1 MTLKQI
7 AAAVMLATAACSSFA
22 VGPGPLGTI
31 DNSTVVIGNP
41 MVAIPFFFDSFTF
54 SMAAPGD
61 ISGGTFSVGITGFTA
76 VLQDATFA
84 AIAIDTNPNDG
95 FSFAGLAAGNYSL
108 NFLGTATAGG
118 AYGGVLT
125 AVPEPETYA
134 LMLAGLGIV
143 GLIARR
149 RRSAA

>member
-1 MTLKQI
+1 MKIKVFAATVL
-7 AAAVMLATAACSSFA
+7 AAASASAFA
-22 VGPGPLGTI
+22 LNTPLGTI

-41 MVAIPFFFDSFTF
+41 MVSVPFFFDSFTF
-54 SMAAPGD
+54 SLVAPGA
-61 ISGGTFSVGITGFTA
+61 ISGGTFSAGITGFTA

-84 AIAIDTNPNDG
+84 AIGIDTNPNDG

-118 AYGGVLT
+118 AYGGILT

-134 LMLAGLGIV
+134 MMLAGLGVI
-143 GLIARR
+143 GFLASRR
-149 RRSAA
+149 RRQG

>member
-1 MTLKQI
+1 MKTKI
-7 AAAVMLATAACSSFA
+7 FAATVLAVASASAFA
-22 VGPGPLGTI
+22 ISTPLGTI
-31 DNSTVVIGNP
+31 DNSTVIIGNP

-54 SMAAPGD
+54 SLAAPGD

-84 AIAIDTNPNDG
+84 AIGIDTNPNDG

-108 NFLGTATAGG
+108 NFLGTSAAGG
-118 AYGGVLT
+118 AYGGVLS

-143 GLIARR
+143 GFVAARR
-149 RRSAA
+149 RAQR

>member
-1 MTLKQI
+1 MKTKIFAATVL
-7 AAAVMLATAACSSFA
+7 AAASASAFA
-22 VGPGPLGTI
+22 LSTPLGTI

-41 MVAIPFFFDSFTF
+41 MVAVPFFFDSFTF
-54 SMAAPGD
+54 SLAAPGD

-84 AIAIDTNPNDG
+84 AIGIDTNPNDG

-108 NFLGTATAGG
+108 NFLGTSTPGG

-143 GLIARR
+143 GFVAARR
-149 RRSAA
+149 RAQR

>member
-1 MTLKQI
+1 MKTKIFAATVL
-7 AAAVMLATAACSSFA
+7 AAASASAFA
-22 VGPGPLGTI
+22 LSTPLGTI
-31 DNSTVVIGNP
+31 DNSTVIIGNP

-54 SMAAPGD
+54 SLAAPGD

-84 AIAIDTNPNDG
+84 AIGIDTNPNDG

-108 NFLGTATAGG
+108 NFLGTAPAGG

-143 GLIARR
+143 GFVAARR
-149 RRSAA
+149 RAQR

>member
-1 MTLKQI
+1 MNTKHVIASLAL
-7 AAAVMLATAACSSFA
+7 AAASSAALA

-41 MVAIPFFFDSFTF
+41 MVVVPFFFDSFTF
-54 SMAAPGD
+54 SLAAPGD
-61 ISGGTFSVGITGFTA
+61 ISGGTFSQGITGFTA

-84 AIAIDTNPNDG
+84 AIGIDTNPNDG
-95 FSFAGLAAGNYSL
+95 FSFAGLGAGNYSL
-108 NFLGTATAGG
+108 NFLGTSTPNS
-118 AYGGVLT
+118 AYGGVLS

-143 GLIARR
+143 GFIARR